1 MMESNRSTLMYDFST
16 HSQLESADG
25 DPPNAEDASGF
36 AFTPFVE
43 SLFEPLPK
51 WQQTCIIWVLVV
63 LGWILNSVVI
73 KIYWRIK
80 SCSRKYVLAMTFI
93 DLVCLNFALLP
104 RFFLLFLEPSLL
116 REIVK
121 FVRHLITMFAF
132 SIYPT
137 IPLCLALDRLMAVI
151 YPHRLHTMLQRLLPA
166 KIAFICVDML
176 SALLKVLEELDVGSK
191 SEHLRI
197 AYNCVWLTALAPP
210 VTV

>member
-1 MMESNRSTLMYDFST
+1 MESNRSALMYDFST

-25 DPPNAEDASGF
+25 DPLNAEDASGF

-104 RFFLLFLEPSLL
+104 RFFLWYQATSP
-116 REIVK
+116 
-121 FVRHLITMFAF
+121 
-132 SIYPT
+132 
-137 IPLCLALDRLMAVI
+137 LAL
-151 YPHRLHTMLQRLLPA
+151 YPPA
-166 KIAFICVDML
+166 KSPLHF
-176 SALLKVLEELDVGSK
+176 
-191 SEHLRI
+191 
-197 AYNCVWLTALAPP
+197 PP
-210 VTV
+210 GWFPPEKYPPWTFLP